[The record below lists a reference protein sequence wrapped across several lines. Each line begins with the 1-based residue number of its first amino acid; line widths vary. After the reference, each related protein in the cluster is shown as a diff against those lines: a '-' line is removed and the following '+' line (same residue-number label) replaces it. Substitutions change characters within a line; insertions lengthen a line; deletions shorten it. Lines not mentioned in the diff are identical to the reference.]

1 MEQARGMSQGR
12 CDLTWISHWLHSFTT
27 AYKMSSWGHISL
39 LKTVPHSFA
48 KWSTICACLPANA
61 GTAQRKV
68 KMRQELYRNGPS
80 LMPRSLGMTIQAST
94 ATTTF
99 PTIQKVAKRLNIIP
113 LLLGGWNSPKYV
125 QTTGILPPTLQKPRL
140 SRLLTLS
147 CVVRDKANLAKI
159 AFRWTVQ

>member
-1 MEQARGMSQGR
+1 
-12 CDLTWISHWLHSFTT
+12 
-27 AYKMSSWGHISL
+27 
-39 LKTVPHSFA
+39 
-48 KWSTICACLPANA
+48 
-61 GTAQRKV
+61 
-68 KMRQELYRNGPS
+68 MRQELYRNGPS

-140 SRLLTLS
+140 SRLLHFLRNERLSKLGENCAQVNSSIITRQWILNTNWWKLVMLFKCPKNPMGRFWVGLSWKKLS
-147 CVVRDKANLAKI
+147 CSRCSPLKI
-159 AFRWTVQ
+159 AVSSNTACLY